1 MTVEEK
7 ARNLAELVGSKV
19 SKKKLIDALIEMAA
33 WQKWQVAKDNMLLPS
48 REYDNLMDS
57 INKKKAEGY
66 MAGVRQGYIN
76 SLKDGIIKDIDK
88 EFDIVWSKELSGKI
102 DTEAALRVARYF
114 AAWQKRQDDEEIKSK
129 AMHHLEVGCEVGKL
143 ELKEQLVRWLTK
155 ESRLMH
161 EQMARGFSKHYRQE
175 LCKEIIDKI
184 EELVK

>member
-7 ARNLAELVGSKV
+7 AKSLAELVGGKV

-33 WQKWQVAKDNMLLPS
+33 WQRLMDGEDGMSLPF

-57 INKKKAEGY
+57 INEKKKEGY
-66 MAGVRQGYIN
+66 MAGLRQGYKD
-76 SLKDGIIKDIDK
+76 SLEDDIVKDIEK
-88 EFDIVWSKELSGKI
+88 EFEIVWSKELSGKI
-102 DTEAALRVARYF
+102 DTEAALGIARHF

-129 AMHHLEVGCEVGKL
+129 AMHHCEEGWEIGKL
-143 ELKEQLVRWLTK
+143 ELKEQLTLWLIH

-161 EQMARGFSKHYRQE
+161 EQTGRGFSKHYRQE

>member
-7 ARNLAELVGSKV
+7 AKSLAELVGGKV

-33 WQKWQVAKDNMLLPS
+33 WQRLMDCEDGMSLPF

-57 INKKKAEGY
+57 INEKKKEGY
-66 MAGVRQGYIN
+66 MAGLRQGYKD
-76 SLKDGIIKDIDK
+76 SLEDDIVKDIEK

-102 DTEAALRVARYF
+102 DTEAALRVARHF
-114 AAWQKRQDDEEIKSK
+114 AAWQKRQDDDEIKSK
-129 AMHHLEVGCEVGKL
+129 AMHHCEEGWEIGKL

-155 ESRLMH
+155 ESHLMH
-161 EQMARGFSKHYRQE
+161 EPTGRSFSKQYRQQ